1 MIAQAQQ
8 KAMAARLCRLLG
20 VSRSGYYAAR
30 CRQPQLRKACAVAVS
45 LKALFIAS
53 GRTYGSHRLQAAL
66 KAQGIDKGR
75 YRVRRLMKQH
85 QLRPT
90 WKRKP
95 RTASTT
101 CR

>member
-1 MIAQAQQ
+1 VIQHLIAHQQQ
-8 KAMAARLCRLLG
+8 KASMTRLCHLLG

-30 CRQPQLRKACAVAVS
+30 RRQLQPVKACPVAAS

-53 GRTYGSHRLQAAL
+53 GRTYGSRRLQAAL
-66 KAQGIDKGR
+66 KEHGTYQGR

-90 WKRKP
+90 
-95 RTASTT
+95 
-101 CR
+101 